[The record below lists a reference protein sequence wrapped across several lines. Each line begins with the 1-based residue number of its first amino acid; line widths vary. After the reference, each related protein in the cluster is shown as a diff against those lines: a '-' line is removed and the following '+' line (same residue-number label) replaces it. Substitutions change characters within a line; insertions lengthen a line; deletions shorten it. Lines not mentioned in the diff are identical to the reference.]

1 MLASVRSS
9 ARYIEAASLRGS
21 PPALL
26 QHDIYHTGRVFATV
40 RTFLE
45 LTDGS
50 AGPVHGLRDFIA
62 CFERPKARIRLGSGK
77 INVGAARSRFRSA
90 REWNV
95 DRRKRHETA
104 RAFSD
109 LLTLP

>member
-1 MLASVRSS
+1 MLASLRSS
-9 ARYIEAASLRGS
+9 ARYNEAASLRGS

-26 QHDIYHTGRVFATV
+26 RHYIYHTGRVFATV

-62 CFERPKARIRLGSGK
+62 CFERPKARIRLGSSK
-77 INVGAARSRFRSA
+77 INVCAARSRFRSA
-90 REWNV
+90 RERNV